1 MKIVKLFFAARPI
14 LNSFTY
20 SLTKFIS
27 AILSLLI
34 FVNITSCNGVSE
46 PEIQPGRRDYVWEVD
61 TLKLPPGEFATIYG
75 IWGSS
80 PTDIWAC
87 GDGSSNKYRLWHYNG
102 IAWNNVETNL
112 PIIDA
117 RKIFGFD
124 NKSIW
129 IVTSGGHI
137 LFYDGNKWIDQGNY
151 STEKEWLVL
160 QGIWGRNAADLY
172 AFGFLDKRDLSGYY
186 GCILKYTGG
195 SWRFIDIEKLRLNFV
210 TMGYDEESKKYFLS
224 AFRSED
230 SMQFIYELY
239 GNKLNKLYEGKEEI
253 KIFMLE
259 NRAYFMIDKKIYQYR
274 DGILKRW
281 KDFSENSLYA
291 GVLQGRNEKDIFIIN
306 WGGVGHFNGDNI
318 VMLYST
324 DLWFLNSILFNKELF
339 IVSKNFQ
346 TGVNVILH
354 GKLIE

>member
-1 MKIVKLFFAARPI
+1 
-14 LNSFTY
+14 
-20 SLTKFIS
+20 
-27 AILSLLI
+27 
-34 FVNITSCNGVSE
+34 
-46 PEIQPGRRDYVWEVD
+46 VD

-239 GNKLNKLYEGKEEI
+239 GNKLNKLYESKEET
-253 KIFMLE
+253 KVFLM
-259 NRAYFMIDKKIYQYR
+259 NKKVYFMIGRKVYKYKNNGGLY
-274 DGILKRW
+274 LW
-281 KDFSENSLYA
+281 KDFSEYHDYFLSLI
-291 GVLQGRNEKDIFIIN
+291 GRSEKDFFVTN
-306 WGGVGHFNGDNI
+306 FFKLGHYDGNNFKILFESDFWFNKA
-318 VMLYST
+318 
-324 DLWFLNSILFNKELF
+324 ILFNSEIF
-339 IVSKNFQ
+339 IPAKNYESGINTIIQ
-346 TGVNVILH
+346 
-354 GKLIE
+354 GKLNN